1 MIVEYLLSCKRERLI
16 RMINLM
22 FFQENLIGLPIWA
35 ECQIIIIS
43 LQLYTRVVYVL
54 ESKSVLLVSLKN
66 GWIYSFCRTRKLVNN
81 ILS

>member
-22 FFQENLIGLPIWA
+22 FFQENVIGLPIWA
-35 ECQIIIIS
+35 ERHIIIIS

-66 GWIYSFCRTRKLVNN
+66 GWIY
-81 ILS
+81 